1 MANTAINNLILATTI
16 ARNDNIISS
25 DNIIHKKRMAKDIA
39 ITRIKFYSNLKK
51 DLKLH
56 LKFRKEKILTQQ
68 ALDKTIAYIF
78 KMDEKKKAKEAKERE
93 KLEKKEAKERAK
105 LAKKKKKEKRLLAKN
120 LKKDAQLISIAKKF
134 NKWCS
139 TNDISI
145 DSGIIDLQNKLN
157 SLNTDM
163 VTIID
168 IK

>member
-56 LKFRKEKILTQQ
+56 LKFRKEKILTQR

-78 KMDEKKKAKEAKERE
+78 KRDEKKKAKEAKERE
-93 KLEKKEAKERAK
+93 KLE
-105 LAKKKKKEKRLLAKN
+105 KKEKRLLAKN

>member
-56 LKFRKEKILTQQ
+56 LKFRKEKILTQR
-68 ALDKTIAYIF
+68 ALAKTIAYIF
-78 KMDEKKKAKEAKERE
+78 KRDEKKKAKEAKEIE
-93 KLEKKEAKERAK
+93 KLEKT
-105 LAKKKKKEKRLLAKN
+105 EKRLLAKN
-120 LKKDAQLISIAKKF
+120 LKKDTQLISIAKKF